1 MVSKADLE
9 NALKDAMRA
18 RDATRKSTLR
28 LVLTAIKLGE
38 VDKGAPL
45 DEAEILALLQK
56 ELKMRQETISEA
68 ERAGRDQIVEET
80 QAEIEVLREF
90 LPAPLAPDE
99 LEALA
104 RSVIAEVGATSMTDM
119 GTVMKTLTPRLQ
131 GRASGKDASDIVR
144 RLLQPNY
151 LQV

>member
-90 LPAPLAPDE
+90 LPAPLAPEE

-104 RSVIAEVGATSMTDM
+104 RSVNAEVGATSMADM
-119 GTVMKTLTPRLQ
+119 GTVMKTLTARLQ

-144 RLLQPNY
+144 RLLQSN
-151 LQV
+151 

>member
-90 LPAPLAPDE
+90 LPAPLAPEE

-104 RSVIAEVGATSMTDM
+104 RSVIAEVGATSMADM
-119 GTVMKTLTPRLQ
+119 GTVMKTLTARLQ

-144 RLLQPNY
+144 RLLQSN
-151 LQV
+151 

>member
-28 LVLTAIKLGE
+28 LVLTAIKLGD

-90 LPAPLAPDE
+90 LPAPLAPEE

-104 RSVIAEVGATSMTDM
+104 RSVIAEVGATSMADM
-119 GTVMKTLTPRLQ
+119 GTVMKALTARLQ

-144 RLLQPNY
+144 RLLQSN
-151 LQV
+151 

>member
-144 RLLQPNY
+144 RLLQPN
-151 LQV
+151 